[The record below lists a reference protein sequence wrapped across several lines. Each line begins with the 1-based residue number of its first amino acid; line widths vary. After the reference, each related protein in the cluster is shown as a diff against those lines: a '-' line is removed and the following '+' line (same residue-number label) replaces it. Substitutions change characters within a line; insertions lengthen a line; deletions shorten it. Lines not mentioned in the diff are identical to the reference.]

1 MNIKEALKYVKN
13 NYKNLD
19 SGDTCVLGVAYTP
32 KDSAATFQIISLS
45 YDYDSSY
52 EGLDWQEDE
61 DADSPHW
68 YTASLEGGHLLS
80 YEGIEDCYGS
90 ETVDG
95 LIADMPDFATKLN
108 YQVYTLK
115 ESYLGCTSEY
125 ALKAIFPSLP
135 SIDDYQSDSNLSG
148 FKSAAIKL
156 VTDINT

>member
-80 YEGIEDCYGS
+80 YEGIEDSYAS

-135 SIDDYQSDSNLSG
+135 SIDDYQSDSNLCG